1 MPVGT
6 GGSPLDLLQAPQVS
20 LRDAHCGNIF
30 YLGSEV
36 DDNDSSKHRT
46 IHSFIHSWSLQATSR
61 GQVHGKVE
69 SKNLCSH
76 GT

>member
-6 GGSPLDLLQAPQVS
+6 GGPLLDLPQALQVS
-20 LRDAHCGNIF
+20 LRDLHRGNIF

-46 IHSFIHSWSLQATSR
+46 IHSFIHS
-61 GQVHGKVE
+61 
-69 SKNLCSH
+69 
-76 GT
+76 